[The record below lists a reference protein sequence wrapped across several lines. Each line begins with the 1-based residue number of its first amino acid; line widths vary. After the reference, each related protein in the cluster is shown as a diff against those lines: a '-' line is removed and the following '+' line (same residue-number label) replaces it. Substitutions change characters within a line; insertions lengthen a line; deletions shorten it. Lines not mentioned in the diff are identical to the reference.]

1 MLKFNIKNDT
11 DNNQYIET
19 NIDGKALLTISQL
32 NKGTAFSIEERHAFK
47 LTGKL
52 PVKVETIEEQA
63 ARCYAQYRS
72 FDKQIN
78 RNIYLYQLLNHNQV
92 LFYKLVSDHLIEM
105 LPTIYTPIV
114 GNAVKEFN
122 KKFMQPRGLYI
133 AYEQQDQ
140 IEEIL
145 NNRSNP
151 NVNLV
156 VVSDGEG
163 VLGIGDQG
171 IGGMAIPQAKLMV
184 YTAFGQINP
193 LNTLPILL
201 DAGTNNEKLLNDPL
215 YLGWKHPRIAG
226 KEYDA
231 FVDKFIQAT
240 KKTFPHVFLH
250 WEDFGRNNARRNLD
264 AYRKKICSFNDD
276 IQGTG
281 IVAVA
286 ALLAALRRNKTDIK
300 EQRVV
305 IFGAGTAGTG
315 ITDAICKAFID
326 AGLSEEEAQRRFW
339 LLDREGLITI
349 HSNDVTFGQSPYVR
363 TQNDIKDWSLK
374 NDSEINLLDTI
385 KNVKPTVLI
394 GCSAQQGAFTKK
406 MIQEMAKH
414 VERPIIFPLSNP
426 PELCEATPKDILTWT
441 KGNALVATGSPFEPV
456 VLKGKT
462 YTISQCNNYLAFPG
476 LGLGIIAVKAR
487 SLTSNMITAAS
498 QALSK
503 YTVDYEYTLLPT
515 IKDAQDASREVAI
528 AVASAAIEDG
538 VSDAKDTSDI
548 ASLVDKTRWEPHY
561 LPYHFIE

>member
-1 MLKFNIKNDT
+1 MLNFKIKEDANH
-11 DNNQYIET
+11 NEYLET
-19 NIDGKALLTISQL
+19 NLDGKALLTISQL
-32 NKGTAFSIEERHAFK
+32 NKGTAFSIDERHMFK

-52 PVKVETIEEQA
+52 PVKVETIDEQA

-133 AYEQQDQ
+133 AYEQQDN

-151 NVNLV
+151 EVNLIV
-156 VVSDGEG
+156 ASDGEG

-184 YTAFGQINP
+184 YTAFGQVNP
-193 LNTLPILL
+193 MNTLPILL

-215 YLGWKHPRIAG
+215 YLGWRHPRISG
-226 KEYDA
+226 KDYDV
-231 FVDKFIQAT
+231 FIDKFIQAV
-240 KKTFPHVFLH
+240 KKIFPHVFLH

-286 ALLAALRRNKTDIK
+286 ALLAALRRNKTDIT
-300 EQRVV
+300 EQRVI

-326 AGLSEEEAQRRFW
+326 AGLSEEEAQKRFW

-363 TQNDIKDWSLK
+363 TQSDIQDWKVK
-374 NDSEINLLDTI
+374 NIAEINLLETI
-385 KNVKPTVLI
+385 KNTKPTVLI
-394 GCSAQQGAFTKK
+394 GCSAQQGVFTKK
-406 MIQEMAKH
+406 IIKEMAKH
-414 VERPIIFPLSNP
+414 VEHPIIFPLSNP
-426 PELCEATPKDILTWT
+426 PELCEATPADILNWT
-441 KGNALVATGSPFEPV
+441 KGKALVATGSPFEPV
-456 VLKGKT
+456 VLKGET
-462 YTISQCNNYLAFPG
+462 YAISQCNNYLAFPG
-476 LGLGIIAVKAR
+476 LGLGIIAVRAQ
-487 SLTSNMITAAS
+487 SLTNAMIAAAS
-498 QALSK
+498 NALSQ
-503 YTVDYEYTLLPT
+503 YTIDYKHTLLPT
-515 IKDAQDASREVAI
+515 IKDAQDASRKVAI
-528 AVASAAIEDG
+528 AVAKAAIEDG
-538 VSDAKDTSDI
+538 VSELKDPTDV
-548 ASLVDKTRWEPHY
+548 ASLVDKIRWEPHY
-561 LPYHFIE
+561 LPYCFS